1 MPLILN
7 IETATNI
14 CSVALSEKEKIIS
27 FRETSI
33 ENSHSSLLTVFIEK
47 IFNEAKIKLSD
58 IDAVCVSKGPG
69 SFTGLRIGVSTAKG
83 LCYAL
88 EKPLLSVNTL
98 KAITWGMIKN
108 KKDKNTL
115 YCPMLDARRME
126 VYTALFNSNLEEV
139 ETTNARIID
148 KNSFSE
154 ILSKTKIIFFGDGAD
169 KCREILKNNQNA
181 VFIDDFNTS
190 AKYMAELSYQKFT
203 KKEFENVAYFE
214 PYYLKDFFATTPKD
228 KLA

>member
-14 CSVALSEKEKIIS
+14 CSVALSEKENIIS

-33 ENSHSSLLTVFIEK
+33 ENSHSSLLTVFIEE
-47 IFNEAKIKLSD
+47 IFKEAKLKLSD
-58 IDAVCVSKGPG
+58 IDAVSISKGPG

-98 KAITWGMIKN
+98 KAMTFGIIKN
-108 KKDKNTL
+108 NKDKNAL

-139 ETTNARIID
+139 EPTNAKIID
-148 KNSFSE
+148 EKSFSD
-154 ILSKTKIIFFGDGAD
+154 ILLKTKILFFGSGAN
-169 KCREILKNNQNA
+169 KCKDFYKDTKNA
-181 VFIDDFNTS
+181 VFIHDFNAS
-190 AKYMAELSYQKFT
+190 AKYMAGLSYQKFL